1 MGRYPLIIAI
11 VMLGLSWGVSTL
23 YTPTFELGLI
33 GRGTG
38 WLVLLCG
45 VCLLTAAAALFRV
58 KATTVD
64 PTKEPNKLV
73 KSGIYRVTKN
83 PMYLGMFLIL
93 IGFPFVLESLIGLI
107 FPILFFFFMDRV
119 VIPKEEKVV
128 EKVFGEAYRKYH
140 SQTRRWL

>member
-1 MGRYPLIIAI
+1 MGRYPLIIVI
-11 VMLGLSWGVSTL
+11 VMLGLSWAISRLYPSTFDLGVV
-23 YTPTFELGLI
+23 

-38 WLVLLCG
+38 WFVLLCG

-58 KATTVD
+58 KATTVN
-64 PTKEPNKLV
+64 PTKEPNKLM
-73 KSGIYRVTKN
+73 KGGIYRVTRN
-83 PMYLGMFLIL
+83 PMYLGMLLIL

-128 EKVFGEAYRKYH
+128 EKVFGEAYRTYK
-140 SQTRRWL
+140 SRTRRWL